1 MLIIAHRGASYT
13 APENTLSAF
22 SLALSQGADG
32 IELDVRMTLDGEI
45 VALHDKNTRR
55 TCRQACDVSKTL
67 YSRIAS
73 LDAGSWKDEKFTGE
87 RIPRLSEVLDILPPD
102 RQIYIEIKCGKEIT
116 LPLITLLR
124 DYERLR
130 DNIIIFGF
138 GYETIKHIKAN
149 LREYR
154 ALWIGE
160 FGFNLKGSP
169 YDRAVEM
176 VLGAGLD
183 GFSTKADRVH
193 CEHMRKRLKGMLMNV
208 WTVDDTDDAEFFG
221 NLGIDAL
228 TTNRPDIM
236 LPIKT
241 VVKERSKIY
250 T

>member
-1 MLIIAHRGASYT
+1 MRIIAHRGASYI

-22 SLALSQGADG
+22 SLALSQGSDG
-32 IELDVRMTLDGEI
+32 IELDVRLTQDGEI

-55 TCRQACDVSKTL
+55 TCRQAYDVSKTL

-73 LDAGSWKDEKFTGE
+73 LDAGSWKSDIYAGE
-87 RIPRLSEVLDILPPD
+87 RIPKLSEVLDILPVD
-102 RQIYIEIKCGKEIT
+102 RQVYIEIKCGKEIT
-116 LPLITLLR
+116 LPLCSLLR
-124 DYERLR
+124 GYERLR
-130 DNIIIFGF
+130 DNIILFGF

-149 LREYR
+149 MREYR

-160 FGFNLKGSP
+160 FGFNLKGAP
-169 YDRAVEM
+169 YDKALDM
-176 VLGAGLD
+176 VKSAGLD

-193 CEHMRKRLKGMLMNV
+193 CMHMRDRLKGMLMNV
-208 WTVDDTDDAEFFG
+208 WTVDDTDDAGFFG
-221 NLGIDAL
+221 SLGIDSL

-236 LPIKT
+236 IPIKT